1 MKTNIAINGYCG
13 RMGTAIYEESA
24 NFKNLKITVGCDVEE
39 KILNKKTDGVILT
52 SDLTSSKDLFD
63 VVIDFTLPIPSIE
76 TIYNCVTINKPIVI
90 GTTGYNNEQL
100 NNIKDASQT
109 IPILLAPNMSIGV
122 NVSLSA
128 LSMIARSLKNYKVK
142 IEEVQH
148 KNKIDSPSGTAIKMA
163 HQYKKFKC
171 EVCEKWMR
179 SDVLGRHMKIH
190 KDLLT
195 LPSDEMEEE
204 LKARHAR
211 KLARQDKEE
220 KRQKVI
226 ATASTL
232 NVSVP
237 PELQGCSFNEEEE
250 ELSLHQRLLD
260 NKKTLF
266 RKT

>member
-13 RMGTAIYEESA
+13 RMGAAIYEDST

-52 SDLTSSKDLFD
+52 SDLTSAKDLFD

-76 TIYNCVTINKPIVI
+76 AIYNCVTMNKPIVI

-100 NNIKDASQT
+100 NNIKEASQT

-142 IEEVQH
+142 IEEVHH

-163 HQYKKFKC
+163 QVICDAQDIELGDINSNNCPITFESKREDTKVGTH
-171 EVCEKWMR
+171 EVIFQGESDSVSLTHIAKNR
-179 SDVLGRHMKIH
+179 SIFANG
-190 KDLLT
+190 
-195 LPSDEMEEE
+195 
-204 LKARHAR
+204 A
-211 KLARQDKEE
+211 
-220 KRQKVI
+220 I
-226 ATASTL
+226 ATAIW
-232 NVSVP
+232 
-237 PELQGCSFNEEEE
+237 LQTQKPGLYSYQDYIKAK
-250 ELSLHQRLLD
+250 S
-260 NKKTLF
+260 
-266 RKT
+266 